1 MVKKNINHIDLKKGI
16 EGNER
21 RLEMLNEVLS
31 NGTFLPKTIEYKDID
46 STFKKWVEDDLK
58 IVGDDGVMYPT
69 MSLYSNQRFSEYMQ
83 SWKYT
88 DSNNNLILNFKTV
101 SRENNPQYGKIHN
114 GYYNIPGDIFF
125 LMKRKK
131 VLDDNGT
138 ESFLELKMKQPTT
151 IDLVYR
157 LTIFTTKYQDI
168 NNFNTI
174 INKKFN
180 ARQVYISPN
189 GYYMPMTLEN
199 VNDESKY
206 EIDDRQFYSQTY
218 IIKVNGF
225 IITEDDFRIDEIPM
239 KFGVNFPSFESR
251 RKKPEVEIDECET
264 ESPYYYKPV
273 ILTLTYPVCKT
284 KSVKFTIDA
293 DFVCSEIVLSN
304 VLENYRVFVNGD
316 EIDTKN
322 EFSFKN
328 GDEIRVDIKKRHIDR
343 ESIFIMNGYT
353 PNEVYDSRKDNDY
366 EIDQS
371 TTNIEIEADK

>member
-58 IVGDDGVMYPT
+58 IVGDDGVIYPT

-101 SRENNPQYGKIHN
+101 SRENNPQYGKMHN

-174 INKKFN
+174 I
-180 ARQVYISPN
+180 Q
-189 GYYMPMTLEN
+189 
-199 VNDESKY
+199 
-206 EIDDRQFYSQTY
+206 
-218 IIKVNGF
+218 
-225 IITEDDFRIDEIPM
+225 
-239 KFGVNFPSFESR
+239 
-251 RKKPEVEIDECET
+251 
-264 ESPYYYKPV
+264 
-273 ILTLTYPVCKT
+273 
-284 KSVKFTIDA
+284 
-293 DFVCSEIVLSN
+293 
-304 VLENYRVFVNGD
+304 
-316 EIDTKN
+316 
-322 EFSFKN
+322 
-328 GDEIRVDIKKRHIDR
+328 
-343 ESIFIMNGYT
+343 
-353 PNEVYDSRKDNDY
+353 
-366 EIDQS
+366 
-371 TTNIEIEADK
+371 